1 MNKYSNKTMEEL
13 QKDMER
19 ISKRSTLEYTMKPDL
34 LLDDADVIEALAYK
48 MLENADEA
56 RKAYKMVTGS
66 RNEVLN
72 HMKRIFGFDDL

>member
-1 MNKYSNKTMEEL
+1 MEEL

-34 LLDDADVIEALAYK
+34 LLDNADVIEALAYK
-48 MLENADEA
+48 LLDNADES
-56 RKAYKMVTGS
+56 RKAYKMVIGS
-66 RNEVLN
+66 RNEVWN